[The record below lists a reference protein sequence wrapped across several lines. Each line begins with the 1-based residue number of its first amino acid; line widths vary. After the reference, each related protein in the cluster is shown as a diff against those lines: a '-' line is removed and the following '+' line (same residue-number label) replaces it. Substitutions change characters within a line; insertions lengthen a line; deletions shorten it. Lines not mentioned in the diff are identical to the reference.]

1 MIEENERA
9 AKFMQAIQRDGE
21 KRRTAIIQAIDKEI
35 AAELGCTVDTVY
47 NALNLTD
54 PTTGEQPDRIRRMA
68 LERGGYK
75 GTTIKWIEE

>member
-1 MIEENERA
+1 MLV
-9 AKFMQAIQRDGE
+9 E
-21 KRRTAIIQAIDKEI
+21 KNIRKIIVSPEVKKEI